1 MINRTMVEEDFLGL
15 DSSMKIPVIS
25 SIILHVVIFVLTAV
39 GIPFIARDHEIMSQ
53 PISVEIVTIDKLT
66 QTTHVAPPVKPKEE
80 PKELP
85 PPKQEKPAP
94 PKMSEPAPP
103 EIAKPT
109 PPEPKKEAP
118 PVEELAPPKPEK
130 KPEPK
135 PKEKEKPKPKPKPET
150 TKTEK
155 KPKEQDFDSLLKNLA
170 PDVKEEQPVDS
181 PQTAKNSSVESA
193 IAQLSDRLTMSE
205 MDALRHQLSQCW
217 NLGASAGG
225 KYAEE
230 QSVLVRVR
238 ISRDRRV
245 EQANVVDMARYNR
258 DGPFR
263 AAADAALR
271 ALRNPRCETL
281 QLPPDKFNE
290 WKNTVINFDP
300 SDML

>member
-1 MINRTMVEEDFLGL
+1 MINRTMIEDDVLGL
-15 DSSMKIPVIS
+15 DSSMRMPVIG

-39 GIPFIARDHEIMSQ
+39 GLPFIARDNEIISP

-66 QTTHVAPPVKPKEE
+66 QTNRVAAPVKPKEE

-85 PPKQEKPAP
+85 PPVQEKPAP
-94 PKMSEPAPP
+94 PKMSEPSPP
-103 EIAKPT
+103 EITKPT

-130 KPEPK
+130 KPEQKKEK
-135 PKEKEKPKPKPKPET
+135 PKEKPKPKEEA
-150 TKTEK
+150 TKKE
-155 KPKEQDFDSLLKNLA
+155 KPKAQDFDSLLKNLT
-170 PDVKEEQPVDS
+170 PDVKEEQPVDA
-181 PQTAKNSSVESA
+181 PQTAKDSTPAESA

-205 MDALRHQLSQCW
+205 MDALRHQLGQCW

-230 QSVLVRVR
+230 QSVLVRVQ
-238 ISRDRRV
+238 INRDRRV
-245 EQANVVDMARYNR
+245 QQANVVDMARYNR
-258 DGPFR
+258 DGAFR